1 VRWMSFGWLRRWL
14 PLLLPAAE
22 FSWLAPW
29 LLFLSGAFYPE
40 GGHILAPFPAAG
52 LLLGGYLLASAPPGE
67 RPLRRVRLGVLALAV
82 ALGLWAVWI
91 THYRALPFWHPAWI
105 WRLLR
110 AAHDAIPAVPAPV
123 LGAFAAPLVLWR
135 GLVLGGREFSH
146 FTAEQTFRRGVV
158 WSVLFVFL
166 FALYR
171 DSRVFALARSVAAGY
186 ILTFFFLSLLLLAL
200 ARLLGIWEEVQGKDP
215 RSLAFNRPWFLVAV
229 GAAAFIVLTGAALG
243 GLAGAEVWPYLAPI
257 FRLLA
262 PVLEAIF
269 LVLFFFASLIARLI
283 LYLLSRIPRRW
294 VPPRPVM
301 NDPIG
306 DVLRAVRDLEVSPQV
321 VYGARWGMVLFV
333 VLLLSLAI
341 VLAVVRR
348 RRRAAAVDGD
358 DRESVW
364 SRDSLLK
371 GLRRLFVRRRL
382 LRELTE
388 DLTGTPEALAVRML
402 YRRLLRAAAE
412 VGQSR
417 RRDQTPREFAQV
429 VEPFAGNAADDL
441 RALTGVYE
449 TVRYGA
455 HRPSRD
461 EVAAAQGW
469 LERLRAVFPP
479 RTARSE

>member
-1 VRWMSFGWLRRWL
+1 MRWMSFGWLRRWL

-22 FSWLAPW
+22 FAWLAPW

-40 GGHILAPFPAAG
+40 GGHILAPFPAGG
-52 LLLGGYLLASAPPGE
+52 LLLGGYLLASAPAAN
-67 RPLRRVRLGVLALAV
+67 RPLRRVRLSVLALAV

-91 THYRALPFWHPAWI
+91 THYRTLPFWHPAWI
-105 WRLLR
+105 WHLLR
-110 AAHDAIPAVPAPV
+110 AAHDAIPAIPAPV

-146 FTAEQTFRRGVV
+146 FTAEQAFRRGVA
-158 WSVLFVFL
+158 WSVLFAFL

-171 DSRVFALARSVAAGY
+171 DSRVFALARPVAAGY
-186 ILTFFFLSLLLLAL
+186 VLTFFFLSLLLLAL
-200 ARLLGIWEEVQGKDP
+200 ARLLGIWEEAQGKDP

-229 GAAAFIVLTGAALG
+229 GTAAFIVLAGAALG
-243 GLAGAEVWPYLAPI
+243 GLAGAEVWLYLVPV

-283 LYLLSRIPRRW
+283 LFLLSRLPRRW

-321 VYGARWGMVLFV
+321 VSGARWGMVLFV

-341 VLAVVRR
+341 VLAVVQR
-348 RRRAAAVDGD
+348 RRRAAALDED
-358 DRESVW
+358 DRKSVW
-364 SRDSLLK
+364 SRDSLVK
-371 GLRRLFVRRRL
+371 GLRRLFVRRRP
-382 LRELTE
+382 LRDLT
-388 DLTGTPEALAVRML
+388 DALTGTPEALAVRML
-402 YRRLLRAAAE
+402 YRRLLRVAAE
-412 VGQSR
+412 AGQPR
-417 RRDQTPREFAQV
+417 RKDQTPREYARL
-429 VEPFAGNAADDL
+429 VESLAGSAADDL

-461 EVAAAQGW
+461 EVAAAQDW
-469 LERLRAVFPP
+469 LERLRTALQP